1 MFSGGDWHYGLD
13 THADVGASKECL
25 RANSSPSRTHPFR
38 GNEILGTRALRTG
51 SRTACRVVGIGIVLV
66 MLVALAALPASGW
79 AAPPDDGDIVVHV
92 TKDGPTISADV
103 DCPVKA
109 PVAVVWDVL
118 IDYDHMARFIS
129 NLETSIVRER
139 DGDRLIVYQK
149 GKARRGPLSFAFENE
164 REINLIPYRE
174 IRSRLISGDLKAS
187 EFTTRIV
194 DEGGGLH
201 IVNSGRYTP
210 KIWVPPLIGPAI
222 IEAET
227 RKQFGEIRAEI
238 LRRSNPQAAASQ
250 PQQRVANPN

>member
-1 MFSGGDWHYGLD
+1 
-13 THADVGASKECL
+13 
-25 RANSSPSRTHPFR
+25 
-38 GNEILGTRALRTG
+38 
-51 SRTACRVVGIGIVLV
+51 
-66 MLVALAALPASGW
+66 MLAALAALPAPGW
-79 AAPPDDGDIVVHV
+79 AAPPDDSDIVVHV

-109 PVAVVWDVL
+109 PFAVVWDVL
-118 IDYDHMARFIS
+118 VDYDHMARFIS

-149 GKARRGPLSFAFENE
+149 GKARRGPLTFAFENE
-164 REINLIPYRE
+164 REITLVPYRE

-201 IVNSGRYTP
+201 IVNSGRYAP

-250 PQQRVANPN
+250 PRQRVANPN